1 MIDIQ
6 MNEGTVIFL
15 FVSTLIV
22 VGSAGVGV
30 LLCDIITAIINYR
43 ERLRQ

>member
-6 MNEGTVIFL
+6 MNEGTVIL
-15 FVSTLIV
+15 IFVSTLIA
-22 VGSAGVGV
+22 VGAVGVGV
-30 LLCDIITAIINYR
+30 LLYDIITAIIKYR

>member
-22 VGSAGVGV
+22 VGSVGVGV
-30 LLCDIITAIINYR
+30 LLYDIITAIINYR